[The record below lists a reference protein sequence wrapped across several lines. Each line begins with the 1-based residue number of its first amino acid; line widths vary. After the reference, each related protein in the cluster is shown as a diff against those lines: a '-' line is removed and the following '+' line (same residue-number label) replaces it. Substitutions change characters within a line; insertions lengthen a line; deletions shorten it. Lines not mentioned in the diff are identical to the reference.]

1 MLTAII
7 FFAILYYVFRGNNSD
22 KSDLLPYCLLGILL
36 FGMDDD

>member
-7 FFAILYYVFRGNNSD
+7 FFAILYYVFRDDNE
-22 KSDLLPYCLLGILL
+22 KSDLLPFCLLGILL